1 MTTVSGNDSDKTNI
15 KATMEQAVRSE
26 IKPGILS
33 SLWHYARTFVLL
45 PLGALTLGACGAST
59 VTVEGSYPSPNI
71 PPLPMT
77 LGVYYSDALRNHVYT
92 ERTDA
97 GKDEYLVNSGAS
109 HVELFNTVLPA
120 MFQQV
125 VVLNDPAM
133 ANERGVDAV
142 FIPNI
147 DEFQLG
153 MPQKTRLDAYE
164 VWVKYNMRL
173 TAPDGGYIADWVMT
187 AYGKTGQETF
197 GSAEGGIN
205 DASVAAMRD
214 LASNFSISFTNV
226 PEIRDWLQPR
236 LQ

>member
-1 MTTVSGNDSDKTNI
+1 M
-15 KATMEQAVRSE
+15 RSE
-26 IKPGILS
+26 FISSGLISSRQSSRPSLRVSFRRHGRSMMLLLLATLALS
-33 SLWHYARTFVLL
+33 ACAART
-45 PLGALTLGACGAST
+45 
-59 VTVEGSYPSPNI
+59 VTIEGSYPTPNI

-77 LGVYYSDALRNHVYT
+77 LGVYYSDAMKNFVYT

-97 GKDEYLVNSGAS
+97 GKDEYLVNSGNS
-109 HVELFNTVLPA
+109 HMALFNTVLPA
-120 MFQQV
+120 MFRQV
-125 VVLNDPAM
+125 VVLDDPAT

-153 MPQKTRLDAYE
+153 MPQKTRLDSYE

-173 TAPDGGYIADWVMT
+173 TEPGGDYIADWVMT

-205 DASVAAMRD
+205 DAAVAALRD
-214 LASNFSISFTNV
+214 LASNFSISFTSV
-226 PEIRDWLQPR
+226 PDVRDWLQPR

>member
-1 MTTVSGNDSDKTNI
+1 MLLLLMG
-15 KATMEQAVRSE
+15 AVV
-26 IKPGILS
+26 LS
-33 SLWHYARTFVLL
+33 
-45 PLGALTLGACGAST
+45 ACGAST

-97 GKDEYLVNSGAS
+97 GKDEYLVNSGGS
-109 HVELFNTVLPA
+109 HIELFNTVLPA

-125 VVLNDPAM
+125 IVLDDLAM

-153 MPQKTRLDAYE
+153 MPQKTRLDSYE

-173 TAPDGGYIADWVMT
+173 TEPGGDYIADWVMT
-187 AYGKTGQETF
+187 AYGKTAQSTF
-197 GSAEGGIN
+197 GGAEGGIN
-205 DASVAAMRD
+205 DAAVAAMRD
-214 LASNFSISFTNV
+214 LASNFSISFTSV
-226 PEIRDWLQPR
+226 PDVRDWLQPR

>member
-1 MTTVSGNDSDKTNI
+1 M
-15 KATMEQAVRSE
+15 RSE
-26 IKPGILS
+26 IRTGRI
-33 SLWHYARTFVLL
+33 SLWQRRFRAMVLMS
-45 PLGALTLGACGAST
+45 LGALVLSACGAST
-59 VTVEGSYPSPNI
+59 VVVEGTYPSPNI

-77 LGVYYSDALRNHVYT
+77 LGVYYSDALRAHVYT

-97 GKDEYLVNSGAS
+97 GKDEYLVNSGGS

-125 VVLNDPAM
+125 VVLDDPAM

-153 MPQKTRLDAYE
+153 MPQKTRLDSYE

-187 AYGKTGQETF
+187 AYGKTPQATF

-205 DASVAAMRD
+205 DAAVAAMRD
-214 LASNFSISFTNV
+214 LASNFSISFTSV
-226 PEIRDWLQPR
+226 PDVRDWLQPR

>member
-1 MTTVSGNDSDKTNI
+1 M
-15 KATMEQAVRSE
+15 RSE
-26 IKPGILS
+26 FNPGRIS
-33 SLWHYARTFVLL
+33 SLRRRTRAIFLWLAGAVVLS
-45 PLGALTLGACGAST
+45 ACGAST

-71 PPLPMT
+71 QPLPIT
-77 LGVYYSDALRNHVYT
+77 LGVYYSDALRNHVYI

-97 GKDEYLVNSGAS
+97 GKDEYLVNSGGS
-109 HVELFNTVLPA
+109 HIELFNTVLPA
-120 MFQQV
+120 MFRQV
-125 VVLNDPAM
+125 IVLNDPAL

-164 VWVKYNMRL
+164 VWVKYIMRL

-205 DASVAAMRD
+205 DAAVAAMRD
-214 LASNFSISFTNV
+214 LASNFSISFTSV
-226 PEIRDWLQPR
+226 PDVRDWLQPR

>member
-1 MTTVSGNDSDKTNI
+1 M
-15 KATMEQAVRSE
+15 RSE
-26 IKPGILS
+26 FNPGKIA
-33 SLWHYARTFVLL
+33 SLRRRARAVLL
-45 PLGALTLGACGAST
+45 CLAAAVVLSACGAST
-59 VTVEGSYPSPNI
+59 VVVEGTYPSPNI

-97 GKDEYLVNSGAS
+97 GKDEYLINSGGS
-109 HVELFNTVLPA
+109 HIELFNTVLPA

-125 VVLNDPAM
+125 IVLDDPAM

-153 MPQKTRLDAYE
+153 MPQKTRLDSYE

-173 TAPDGGYIADWVMT
+173 TEPGGDYIADWVMT
-187 AYGKTGQETF
+187 AYGKTAQAAF
-197 GSAEGGIN
+197 GGAEGGIN
-205 DASVAAMRD
+205 DAAVAAMRD
-214 LASNFSISFTNV
+214 LASNFSISFTSV
-226 PEIRDWLQPR
+226 PDVRDWLQPR